1 MTTPSLPCANCP
13 PDGVGCQKVGK
24 SSCGNCRLVVYCGLE
39 CQKAHWPIHKLD
51 CKSPLS
57 KETWTPNWILTNRIP
72 AFIGNMPTI
81 TFGGKKYLWGNVPA
95 LDVLQ
100 LGSNEGDNYQGQLNL
115 LFAASG
121 DLRNVVKTVVGL
133 PSTYGQTINIV
144 MNDRDLDVVA
154 RNAIMLLL
162 ALTAEGQ
169 DEVID
174 CIIHVWYSAFLRKS
188 DVDIINQKV
197 RPLLKEVCDKIKG
210 QPPNTYLGKTWVFGH
225 QRSLRLVLEKSS
237 WEGLLALIDVP
248 KGLTADKANIIRT
261 AVTLADSRVDYRD
274 RAYLFFPPAHRVARH
289 RFREDG
295 LLLPFGTCR
304 TEFRLPNPTFFQNKD
319 NWPMRDNS
327 DPLSGW
333 SIKEIEATS
342 IGPAT
347 SDIYGKLFRHV
358 KCLLKAFVERLSSSS
373 MTFKLLQVDASDLP
387 SHQLE
392 RSFDR
397 IEVSNISDSAYLG
410 IHKTVAIMSPLLQ
423 PSSVNPHA
431 TLITLFMN
439 MVDCNK
445 TMGDK
450 VNESA
455 SILALLEFLQ
465 LRHLPVNNRDP
476 EFVKIMYA
484 RDRVQN
490 YDHILNKIAK
500 TFNFSDFPQY
510 MGVTIKEKHTIVE
523 KWPYRLKRKPH
534 QRGAKE
540 DFNLSMRGG
549 ASGKELYLEWK
560 RVSV

>member
-24 SSCGNCRLVVYCGLE
+24 SSCGNCRLVVYCGPE

-72 AFIGNMPTI
+72 AFFGNMPTI

-154 RNAIMLLL
+154 RNAVMLLL

-174 CIIHVWYSAFLRKS
+174 CIIH
-188 DVDIINQKV
+188 KV
-197 RPLLKEVCDKIKG
+197 RPLLEEVCDKIKNR
-210 QPPNTYLGKTWVFGH
+210 PPNTYLGKTWVFGH
-225 QRSLRLVLEKSS
+225 QSSLRLVLDKSS
-237 WEGLLALIDVP
+237 WEGLLALMDVP
-248 KGLTADKANIIRT
+248 KGLTADKANNIRT
-261 AVTLADSRVDYRD
+261 AVTLADSR
-274 RAYLFFPPAHRVARH
+274 
-289 RFREDG
+289 DG
-295 LLLPFGTCR
+295 LLLPFGACR

-319 NWPMRDNS
+319 SWPMYDNS

-333 SIKEIEATS
+333 SIKEIEATW

-397 IEVSNISDSAYLG
+397 IEVSNISDSAYLS

-439 MVDCNK
+439 MVHYNK

-455 SILALLEFLQ
+455 SIPTLLEFLQ
-465 LRHLPVNNRDP
+465 LRHLPVNDRDP
-476 EFVKIMYA
+476 EFVKIKCA
-484 RDRVQN
+484 LDRVQN

-540 DFNLSMRGG
+540 DFDLSMRGG
-549 ASGKELYLEWK
+549 TSGKELYLEWK

>member
-24 SSCGNCRLVVYCGLE
+24 SSCGNCRLVVYCGPE

-72 AFIGNMPTI
+72 AFFGNMPAI
-81 TFGGKKYLWGNVPA
+81 TFGGKKYIWGNVPA

-100 LGSNEGDNYQGQLNL
+100 LGSNEGDNYQDQLNL

-121 DLRNVVKTVVGL
+121 DLRNVVKTVVEL
-133 PSTYGQTINIV
+133 PSTYDQTINIV

-174 CIIHVWYSAFLRKS
+174 CIIHIWYSAFLRKS
-188 DVDIINQKV
+188 DVDIIHQKV
-197 RPLLKEVCDKIKG
+197 RPLLEEVCKKIKD

-225 QRSLRLVLEKSS
+225 QRSLRLVLNKSS
-237 WEGLLALIDVP
+237 WEVLLALMDVP
-248 KGLTADKANIIRT
+248 KGLTADKANNIRT
-261 AVTLADSRVDYRD
+261 AVTLADSRVDFRD

-295 LLLPFGTCR
+295 LLLPFGACR
-304 TEFRLPNPTFFQNKD
+304 TGFRFPNPTFFQNKD
-319 NWPMRDNS
+319 SWPMYDNS
-327 DPLSGW
+327 DPLN
-333 SIKEIEATS
+333 
-342 IGPAT
+342 
-347 SDIYGKLFRHV
+347 IYGKLFRHV

-373 MTFKLLQVDASDLP
+373 MTSKLLQVDASDLP
-387 SHQLE
+387 DHQLE

-439 MVDCNK
+439 MVDFNK

-450 VNESA
+450 VDESA
-455 SILALLEFLQ
+455 SILTILEFLQ
-465 LRHLPVNNRDP
+465 LTSLPVSDRDP
-476 EFVKIMYA
+476 EFVKIMYS

-490 YDHILNKIAK
+490 YDHILDKIAK

-510 MGVTIKEKHTIVE
+510 MGVAIKEKHTIVE
-523 KWPYRLKRKPH
+523 KWPHRLKRKPH

-540 DFNLSMRGG
+540 DFDLSMRGG

-560 RVSV
+560 RVLV

>member
-24 SSCGNCRLVVYCGLE
+24 SSCGNCRLVVYCGPE

-72 AFIGNMPTI
+72 AFFGNMPAI

-121 DLRNVVKTVVGL
+121 DLRNVVKTVVEL
-133 PSTYGQTINIV
+133 PSTYDQTINIV
-144 MNDRDLDVVA
+144 MNDRDLD
-154 RNAIMLLL
+154 
-162 ALTAEGQ
+162 
-169 DEVID
+169 
-174 CIIHVWYSAFLRKS
+174 S
-188 DVDIINQKV
+188 DVDIIHQKV
-197 RPLLKEVCDKIKG
+197 RPLLEEVCKKIKD

-225 QRSLRLVLEKSS
+225 QRSLRLVLNKSS
-237 WEGLLALIDVP
+237 WEVLLALMDVP
-248 KGLTADKANIIRT
+248 KGLTADKANNIRT
-261 AVTLADSRVDYRD
+261 AVTLADSRVDFRD

-295 LLLPFGTCR
+295 LLLPFGACR
-304 TEFRLPNPTFFQNKD
+304 TEFRFPNPTFFQNKD
-319 NWPMRDNS
+319 SWPMYDNS

-333 SIKEIEATS
+333 SIKEVESTS

-358 KCLLKAFVERLSSSS
+358 KCLLKAFVERLSSSI

-387 SHQLE
+387 DHQLE

-439 MVDCNK
+439 MVDFNK

-455 SILALLEFLQ
+455 SILIILEFLQ
-465 LRHLPVNNRDP
+465 LTSLPVSDRDP
-476 EFVKIMYA
+476 EFVKIMYS

-490 YDHILNKIAK
+490 YDHILHKIAK
-500 TFNFSDFPQY
+500 TFNFSAFPQY
-510 MGVTIKEKHTIVE
+510 MGVAIKEKHTIVE
-523 KWPYRLKRKPH
+523 KWPHRLKRKPH

-540 DFNLSMRGG
+540 DFDLSMRGG